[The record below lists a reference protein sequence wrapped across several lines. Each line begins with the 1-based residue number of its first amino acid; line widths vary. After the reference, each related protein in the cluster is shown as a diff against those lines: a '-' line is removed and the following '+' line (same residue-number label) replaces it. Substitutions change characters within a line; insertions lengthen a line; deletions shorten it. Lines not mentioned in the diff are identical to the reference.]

1 MLGPVKSRF
10 LRKNSLA
17 NSYVTR
23 VKKLSAE
30 VKPQN
35 SRTYISFER
44 LLGDFKFILLNSR
57 TYISFERL
65 LGDFKFI
72 LLKRLYGPAGV
83 DYAYNLASVS
93 ACLCYKLRVYPLSY
107 AIRTKFTKPC
117 RYLIGYL
124 KSCGYQLYCSIFT
137 SLVYFTDG

>member
-30 VKPQN
+30 VKPQ
-35 SRTYISFER
+35 
-44 LLGDFKFILLNSR
+44 NSR

-137 SLVYFTDG
+137 SLVYITDG